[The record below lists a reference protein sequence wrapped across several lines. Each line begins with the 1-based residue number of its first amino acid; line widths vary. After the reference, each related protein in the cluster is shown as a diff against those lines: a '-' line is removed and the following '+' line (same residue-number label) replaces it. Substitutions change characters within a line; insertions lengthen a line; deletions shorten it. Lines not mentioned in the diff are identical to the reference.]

1 MIKQD
6 KPNKKPLYY
15 YYVIAILVVMLLN
28 ALLFPS
34 ILQSA

>member
-34 ILQSA
+34 KF